1 MPTASIDVAPP
12 RPAAPLEAQIASF
25 EAYLLHERRRSA
37 RTVETYL
44 RDLRAF
50 AAFLEA
56 NGAEPDA
63 DRVTVVTL
71 RAFLAERMRARSSAT
86 TARTI
91 SALRSFFRYLLR
103 KRLIGQNPAAALKS
117 PKRRRGAPDFLTVD
131 QAFRVVEAPSEDA
144 GRDEPLQR
152 RDRAILE
159 LLYGTGARVSE
170 LAGLSLADVSLADR
184 AARLLGKGNKERIVP
199 LGGPCVE
206 ALEAYL
212 AVRPRLVDR
221 HGEQEPD
228 ALFLGRF
235 GTRLTARQVQNV
247 VRRYG
252 ALGAARGDLHPHALR
267 HTCATHLLDAGA
279 DLRVIQELLGHSS
292 LSTTQ
297 RYTHVSLDRLMEVYD
312 RAHPLARGD
321 GALAPRASSGAARA
335 RTAADSKGDDAG
347 E

>member
-1 MPTASIDVAPP
+1 MPT
-12 RPAAPLEAQIASF
+12 PLEAQIASF

-44 RDLRAF
+44 RDLHAL
-50 AAFLEA
+50 AAFLDDKSMA
-56 NGAEPDA
+56 ADA
-63 DRVTVVTL
+63 DRVTLVAL
-71 RAFLAERMRARSSAT
+71 RAFLAERMRERSSAT

-103 KRLIGQNPAAALKS
+103 KRLIRQNPAAALKS
-117 PKRRRGAPDFLTVD
+117 PKRRSGAPDFLTVD
-131 QAFRVVEAPSEDA
+131 EAFRVVEAPPEDR
-144 GRDEPLQR
+144 GRDEPLR
-152 RDRAILE
+152 VRDRAILE
-159 LLYGTGARVSE
+159 VLYGTGARVSE
-170 LAGLSLADVSLADR
+170 VAGLSLVDVSLAERR
-184 AARLLGKGNKERIVP
+184 ARVLGKGGKERLLP
-199 LGGPCVE
+199 LGRPCVE

-212 AVRPRLVDR
+212 AVRPELAGRSGRQD
-221 HGEQEPD
+221 PT

-267 HTCATHLLDAGA
+267 HSCATHLLDAGA
-279 DLRVIQELLGHSS
+279 DLRVIQELLGHAS

-312 RAHPLARGD
+312 RAHPLAH
-321 GALAPRASSGAARA
+321 LQ
-335 RTAADSKGDDAG
+335 G
-347 E
+347 EAEE